1 MDQMQTTEIKWNT
14 VQIGLRA
21 VVKLN
26 SKVGVSHSVSRENP
40 NSNAVRGSSSS
51 SARNQLSSFSFYLL
65 LTILINII
73 FIQCNFW
80 FKLFE
85 WRRYA
90 IDAIDLLMAQ
100 PDSMQ
105 PNVNEM
111 NDVSVPSVI
120 FDQFSTMGNF
130 WFRIQHLFPW
140 FLLISFNKFA
150 HFVQLFIQSIYLNCT
165 FVAYAMLM
173 ASSAKSIAVNTI
185 DAITA
190 NPIRLNANFYITNDA
205 NHNHVNG
212 IIDHDMHFDHKL
224 FCSDAINHQTIIQNK
239 PTDHL

>member
-1 MDQMQTTEIKWNT
+1 M
-14 VQIGLRA
+14 
-21 VVKLN
+21 KLN
-26 SKVGVSHSVSRENP
+26 SKIGVSHSVSRENP

-80 FKLFE
+80 CKLFE

-90 IDAIDLLMAQ
+90 IDAIGILFAQ
-100 PDSMQ
+100 LNAMQ
-105 PNVNEM
+105 PSVDEM
-111 NDVSVPSVI
+111 NEVSAAPVLQPPTVMCDR
-120 FDQFSTMGNF
+120 FLAMEYF

-140 FLLISFNKFA
+140 SILISFGQCA
-150 HFVQLFIQSIYLNCT
+150 QFVQLFIQSIYLNCI
-165 FVAYAMLM
+165 FIAYAMWM
-173 ASSAKSIAVNTI
+173 ALSVKSIELNAI

-190 NPIRLNANFYITNDA
+190 DTNCLNAELFITNDA

-212 IIDHDMHFDHKL
+212 IIDCDMHFDQTL
-224 FCSDAINHQTIIQNK
+224 FCNDAANHQTIIQNK